1 MRCPVNYISITQ
13 EYGTHKGVD
22 FGWYDKNHHHQ
33 WIYAVDDGVVIYNR
47 HQISGGYVIHI
58 KHDNGYVSEYG
69 HLLKNSQQVHEGD
82 RVTKGQKIAKM
93 GASGLVTGEHLHFG
107 LYKGTKINYK
117 NKKNFI
123 DPLKYIARYPWQ
135 HVASQSKAKD
145 KIYNTKTAKGIP
157 SEPLLVHSKP
167 DYNKSTVVKDFKIY
181 NNTYVPY
188 FGYIKSFA
196 IVDNLNKYYTC
207 KRFLV

>member
-1 MRCPVNYISITQ
+1 MQYPVNEINIRQTYSSS
-13 EYGTHKGVD
+13 HKAVD
-22 FGWYDKNHHHQ
+22 LGWTDSVGENQ
-33 WIYAVDDGVVIYNR
+33 PVYAVARGEIIYVYKQPKGGWVIRIYHKEINCITEYA
-47 HQISGGYVIHI
+47 HLKDNSI
-58 KHDNGYVSEYG
+58 KVKVGTKI
-69 HLLKNSQQVHEGD
+69 LEGE
-82 RVTKGQKIAKM
+82 QIAKM
-93 GASGLVTGEHLHFG
+93 GATGQVSGPHLHFAMV
-107 LYKGTKINYK
+107 KGSKYITSKR
-117 NKKNFI
+117 I

-145 KIYNTKTAKGIP
+145 KIYSTKTAKGIP

-181 NNTYVPY
+181 NNTYIPY

-207 KRFLV
+207 KRFLF

>member
-1 MRCPVNYISITQ
+1 MQYPVNEINIRQTYSNS
-13 EYGTHKGVD
+13 HK
-22 FGWYDKNHHHQ
+22 
-33 WIYAVDDGVVIYNR
+33 AVDLGWTDSVGKNQPVYAAAKGEVIYIYK
-47 HQISGGYVIHI
+47 Q
-58 KHDNGYVSEYG
+58 
-69 HLLKNSQQVHEGD
+69 
-82 RVTKGQKIAKM
+82 TKGGWVIRIYHKEINCITEYAHLKDGSIKVKVGTKVLEGEQIANM
-93 GASGLVTGEHLHFG
+93 GATGQVTGPHLHFA
-107 LYKGTKINYK
+107 LVKGSKYIESK
-117 NKKNFI
+117 RI

-145 KIYNTKTAKGIP
+145 KVYSTKTAKGIP

-188 FGYIKSFA
+188 FGYTKSFA

>member
-22 FGWYDKNHHHQ
+22 FGWYDKNHHNQ
-33 WIYAVDDGVVIYNR
+33 WIYAAQDGVVIYNR

-82 RVTKGQKIAKM
+82 HVTKGQKIAKM

-107 LYKGTKINYK
+107 LYHGSYIDYK
-117 NKKNFI
+117 KKKNFVN
-123 DPLKYIARYPWQ
+123 PLNYLNCYVNQKENDKSKGKMKHTKIA
-135 HVASQSKAKD
+135 
-145 KIYNTKTAKGIP
+145 YNIP
-157 SEPLLVHSKP
+157 SEPL
-167 DYNKSTVVKDFKIY
+167 NIRKDNCHGKIVGYIY
-181 NNTYVPY
+181 NGDEVEYHGLNLE
-188 FGYIKSFA
+188 GWN
-196 IVDNLNKYYTC
+196 IVDNINNYVCSDKYL
-207 KRFLV
+207 K